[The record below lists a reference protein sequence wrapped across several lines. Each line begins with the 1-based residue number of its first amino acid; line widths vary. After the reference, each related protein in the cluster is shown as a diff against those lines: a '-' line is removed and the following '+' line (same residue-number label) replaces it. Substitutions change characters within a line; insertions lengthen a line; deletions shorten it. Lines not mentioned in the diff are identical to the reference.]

1 MTGQPPPGVPTTLR
15 TGLGDN
21 ATPNNHSTSLIKK
34 TVAMTFALVSRAA
47 RHAATY
53 ASHAHRNEVTN
64 TDVQMGLRYSA
75 RHFFDEEGF
84 DQVEKEVHEISA
96 MLEKDDSGSDDDSS
110 FDSDDDEGDTSSESI
125 DDDADADENDE
136 PMEPTPQPDQTSRTD
151 MGTETPADADA
162 AQPWSRSTCECSV
175 CAGMH
180 HTESTW
186 DAWMPEDPVEMFLK
200 THADK
205 AIAQDMTMP

>member
-1 MTGQPPPGVPTTLR
+1 MTGQPPPGVPAILR
-15 TGLGDN
+15 TGFGDN
-21 ATPNNHSTSLIKK
+21 ATPNTHSASLLRK

-96 MLEKDDSGSDDDSS
+96 MLEKDESGSDDDDSS
-110 FDSDDDEGDTSSESI
+110 FDSDEEGDTCSESTD
-125 DDDADADENDE
+125 DDDANEEDETDE
-136 PMEPTPQPDQTSRTD
+136 AM
-151 MGTETPADADA
+151 TETQTETDRTNMEMDTEAPAADA
-162 AQPWSRSTCECSV
+162 AQPWSRSECECSV

-186 DAWMPEDPVEMFLK
+186 DAWMPEDPIEMFLK
-200 THADK
+200 THADR
-205 AIAQDMTMP
+205 AINHASS